1 MRHKKTGDLRLFP
14 LPHASMF
21 WKFIKNW
28 EAYLL
33 APGLHCRGRGG
44 WAAWSPPENTRK
56 MPQSMEMCFRGMWSV
71 HRMSCI
77 LLAVCLR
84 NLFIYSVSIFFL
96 RHCCCQPLPSLGIR
110 SHGPDTWPM
119 SLIVHPGEQW
129 PLFPCRTTGSMPPSK
144 YSTLSEVKPLR
155 TVKDALQSLPR
166 VSVLFCS

>member
-1 MRHKKTGDLRLFP
+1 MREPSEAFGTCELCTPMRHKKTGDLRLFP

-84 NLFIYSVSIFFL
+84 NLFIYSVSIFFFEAL
-96 RHCCCQPLPSLGIR
+96 LLPAPPLVRYSF
-110 SHGPDTWPM
+110 TWPRHM
-119 SLIVHPGEQW
+119 ANVPHRSSRGTMAFIPLQNDRLHASL
-129 PLFPCRTTGSMPPSK
+129 
-144 YSTLSEVKPLR
+144 
-155 TVKDALQSLPR
+155 
-166 VSVLFCS
+166 